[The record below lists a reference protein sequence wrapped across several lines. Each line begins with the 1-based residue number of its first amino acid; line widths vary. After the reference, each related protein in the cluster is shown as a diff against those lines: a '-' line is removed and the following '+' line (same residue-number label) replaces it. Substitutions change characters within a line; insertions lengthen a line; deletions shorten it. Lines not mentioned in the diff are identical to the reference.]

1 MRSGSSPPTGPMS
14 RCLAMP
20 SLCMVTQEC
29 TLPQDPLMAL
39 KLMPIG
45 RLVYHELSVRN
56 KIFQIIYL
64 TFKIPLN
71 NKEFAYSVDVSNV
84 DCHCNAAA
92 YFIDMPGWY
101 FIYKI

>member
-1 MRSGSSPPTGPMS
+1 MVRSGSSPLTGPMS

-20 SLCMVTQEC
+20 SLCMATQEC

-39 KLMPIG
+39 KLMPTG
-45 RLVYHELSVRN
+45 RLVNHEMSVQ
-56 KIFQIIYL
+56 IFQLIFL

-101 FIYKI
+101 FIY

>member
-1 MRSGSSPPTGPMS
+1 MRSGSSPLTGPMS

-101 FIYKI
+101 FIY

>member
-1 MRSGSSPPTGPMS
+1 M
-14 RCLAMP
+14 
-20 SLCMVTQEC
+20 
-29 TLPQDPLMAL
+29 
-39 KLMPIG
+39 
-45 RLVYHELSVRN
+45 
-56 KIFQIIYL
+56 IFL

-101 FIYKI
+101 LIYKIINYGIDLFRKQPWCW

>member
-1 MRSGSSPPTGPMS
+1 MRSGSSPLTGPMS

-39 KLMPIG
+39 KLMPTG
-45 RLVYHELSVRN
+45 RLVYFEITVQ
-56 KIFQIIYL
+56 IFQIIFL

>member
-1 MRSGSSPPTGPMS
+1 MI
-14 RCLAMP
+14 L
-20 SLCMVTQEC
+20 V
-29 TLPQDPLMAL
+29 L
-39 KLMPIG
+39 KM
-45 RLVYHELSVRN
+45 
-56 KIFQIIYL
+56 IFF

-101 FIYKI
+101 FITLYTSLSYKMIIINSGIDLFRKQPWCW